1 MIYLYEKGDVNVMA
15 CEKQDRRSLRTR
27 QMIFESMLVL
37 LRKKQYSSITVQD
50 IIKEA
55 NIGRSTFYS
64 HFETKEDLISSYL
77 DILFNHL
84 DMQINNLGEEQEFL
98 GAMTH
103 LLCHIYEQKK
113 MIKGLMDSE
122 IYVLIF
128 DKISNHWGVKLVEY
142 VRNKKPDYF
151 TELPYE
157 LHLMQV
163 TETLITLLRWCITQ
177 KDTIN
182 AEEMNRYL
190 KVLIAIV

>member
-1 MIYLYEKGDVNVMA
+1 MA

-27 QMIFESMLVL
+27 QMIFDSMLVL

-77 DILFNHL
+77 DILFSHL

-128 DKISNHWGVKLVEY
+128 DKISDHWGAKLVEY

-151 TELPYE
+151 NELPYE

-190 KVLIAIV
+190 QILIAIA